1 MDSAILNWACR
12 KLLPRLYIWTNFHA
26 RCQRCNRFHTLWQH
40 VDPFFQIGEPL
51 VALKHELS
59 SSFQTIHVPSSCTR
73 NGNLGKI
80 IPSFSA
86 NESFATRSIAL
97 ESLVERR
104 GLYKSDDDSQVY
116 HVRGVTL
123 CLPAI
128 ILSRAQPAWT
138 VWSIVKSKVKRNRFL
153 EKETL
158 MTRSSKAT
166 TA

>member
-116 HVRGVTL
+116 HVRGGL
-123 CLPAI
+123 HCAYLRSYSPE
-128 ILSRAQPAWT
+128 LNP
-138 VWSIVKSKVKRNRFL
+138 L
-153 EKETL
+153 EQFGQ
-158 MTRSSKAT
+158 SSKAKLSVT
-166 TA
+166 GSWKRKHS

>member
-1 MDSAILNWACR
+1 MWFMDSAILNWACR

-116 HVRGVTL
+116 HVRGGYIVPTCDHTL
-123 CLPAI
+123 PSSTRLNS
-128 ILSRAQPAWT
+128 L
-138 VWSIVKSKVKRNRFL
+138 VNRQ
-153 EKETL
+153 KQ
-158 MTRSSKAT
+158 S
-166 TA
+166 

>member
-40 VDPFFQIGEPL
+40 VDSFFQIGEPL

-59 SSFQTIHVPSSCTR
+59 SSFQTIHVHPVALAMGIWEKPFRPSQRTNPLQHGALPLKVWLSGVVCTS
-73 NGNLGKI
+73 LLM
-80 IPSFSA
+80 
-86 NESFATRSIAL
+86 IAKYIT
-97 ESLVERR
+97 S
-104 GLYKSDDDSQVY
+104 G
-116 HVRGVTL
+116 GVTL